1 MKNFTKKIFSCL
13 VALVMMFG
21 FGSVLFACGEDP
33 SNPEVKTSKVMN
45 LTLNPSIELVLDK
58 DNNVVSVSANNDEGN
73 FILAQA
79 QFVSLSADAAV
90 EKFLELTKDNG
101 FLVEGEISF
110 SENQF
115 KIEISGNNS
124 SLYNQ
129 VVKNAKEYLEDTNF
143 NVNFSFE
150 KINKAEL
157 QSLVRKSMKDLTEI
171 EIFRMSE
178 EQLISKVKEIREET
192 KDIYSQELKN
202 LYYSLREGEILKA
215 KFEAVK
221 TQLDNIPEIAENI
234 FTTFLNDLN
243 IDLNLIAGT
252 TNFEKFKTH
261 LNNTIEE
268 LESQINIYKST
279 YEAQFINTNSYN
291 DALNSYIEAKKD
303 LLEARLNKEDETIIQ
318 GFEIAAEAAYD
329 ALYGNSDKQIEGALK
344 IASDI
349 VSVVAEELIS
359 IEESLNSAINIILTF
374 LDQAD
379 INLQIEN
386 AKSSFYTS
394 FTSNLGYGTEIANS
408 KDFWNTLKPNVEVGE

>member
-33 SNPEVKTSKVMN
+33 SNPEVKASKVMN

-90 EKFLELTKDNG
+90 EKFLELIKDNG

-252 TNFEKFKTH
+252 TNFEKFKTY

-291 DALNSYIEAKKD
+291 DALNSYIAAKKD

-344 IASDI
+344 TASDI

-359 IEESLNSAINIILTF
+359 IEESLNSSINIILTF